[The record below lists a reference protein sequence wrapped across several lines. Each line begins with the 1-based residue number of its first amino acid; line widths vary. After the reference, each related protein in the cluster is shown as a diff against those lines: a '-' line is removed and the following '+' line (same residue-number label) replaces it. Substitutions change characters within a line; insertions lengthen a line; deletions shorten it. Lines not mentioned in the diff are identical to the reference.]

1 LKPLSASLA
10 ESGAEAGASF
20 LADLVPASS
29 AEIEPE
35 VIISSEA
42 RAEMAR
48 VFALSDFALA
58 TARRHSDWFLKA
70 LRAGTLD
77 TPFDRSGL
85 VSAAEDLLA
94 DTVDLKGLQWG
105 LRVLRARYQLWIVWR
120 HCLGTATLEETT
132 GCSSLLADVLIDQ
145 ALTRLYGWLTAERG
159 TPTGAE
165 SGKPQQMVIIAM
177 GKLGACELNLS
188 SDVDLMFCFPERGS
202 TSDKA
207 VDGSPSKRQGG
218 ELNQQFFVR
227 LGQQLIQALDPV
239 TEDGFVFRVDMR
251 LRPFG
256 GSGPLAL
263 DFSGVEDYYA
273 SQGRDWERYALMKAR
288 PCAGDIDAGMTL
300 LNDLSNFVFRRYLDF
315 GAIDA
320 LRDMKARLV
329 ADRKHP
335 DDVKLGPGGIRDV
348 EFSVQMQQ
356 MIWGGRE
363 TELRSPRLLEVLA
376 LLPVLGHID
385 ADQAQMLEAGYRF
398 LRDTEHSIQ
407 AEADR
412 QTQRLPENEL
422 SRERLAGCMG
432 FLAYPDFEAALD
444 GHRRAIA
451 VAFDRLLGSREEEA
465 STCRKLWAAPD
476 ELERLYAAGFR
487 KPEAAGAALEGLMT
501 ARDRGA
507 VSAEAK
513 NRLDALMPPLI
524 EDVLKRPDPDL
535 ALARVAPIVRAVLRR
550 SAYLALLSENP
561 RAREHFV
568 ELVSTSL
575 WLAETLADHPAF
587 FDALLDERLLTMVP
601 DREELGIALN
611 QRLAAAEG
619 DFERSLEIM
628 REFKSHHVFNVAL
641 AELRGTL
648 PLMKVSDAL
657 TWLAEAMLEAAL
669 ELAWGE
675 SLTRFPEYA
684 ESRPFL
690 VVGYGKLGGIEL
702 GPGSDL
708 DIVFIHDLPAS
719 AAQFLHRLV
728 RRLLHVL
735 TAPTYNGTLYEI
747 DTRLRPSGNAG
758 TMVSS
763 LAAFIEYQ
771 QKQAWTWEHQALV
784 RARPV
789 AGDRALAVKFES
801 ARRELLC
808 QPRDRVELA
817 EAVQSMRL
825 RMLGQL
831 GRDEEASDL
840 KRGSGGIVDIEFM
853 VQYLVLAHAHDH
865 PALTEFT
872 DNVRILEAVEAAEL
886 LPGHAA
892 GRLKDA
898 YLSLRAEWHRSVLD
912 IPDTERAAQTLSRYR
927 DDVRAIWK
935 DVFGGTAR
943 SSAES
948 SEKENSGKSAED

>member
-1 LKPLSASLA
+1 MNELPEPLAARGEQACATFLDDHLDPTTDTALSAGSRA
-10 ESGAEAGASF
+10 A
-20 LADLVPASS
+20 LV
-29 AEIEPE
+29 
-35 VIISSEA
+35 
-42 RAEMAR
+42 R
-48 VFALSDFALA
+48 VFALSEFAEA
-58 TARRHSDWFLKA
+58 TARRQAPWLLEA
-70 LRAGTLD
+70 LRRNRLD
-77 TPFDRSGL
+77 APFDRAEL
-85 VSAAEDLLA
+85 ERAAAECLSDCTDMTGLQ
-94 DTVDLKGLQWG
+94 KGLRI
-105 LRVLRARYQLWIVWR
+105 LRQRFQLWTVWR
-120 HCLGTATLEETT
+120 HCLGTASLEETT
-132 GCSSLLADVLIDQ
+132 GACSLMADVLIDE
-145 ALTRLYGWLTAERG
+145 ALGRLHQWLAAQRG
-159 TPTGAE
+159 IPMGEATGE
-165 SGKPQQMVIIAM
+165 PQQMVVIAM

-188 SDVDLMFCFPERGS
+188 SDVDLMFCFPERGRTSELVES
-202 TSDKA
+202 T
-207 VDGSPSKRQGG
+207 GRTRGG

-239 TEDGFVFRVDMR
+239 TEEGFVFRVDMR

-263 DFSGVEDYYA
+263 DFDAVEEYYA

-288 PCAGDIDAGMTL
+288 PCAGDIAAGQAL
-300 LNDLSNFVFRRYLDF
+300 LADLSSFVFRRYLDF

-320 LRDMKARLV
+320 LREMKARLV
-329 ADRKHP
+329 AERQHP
-335 DDVKLGPGGIRDV
+335 EDVKLGPGGIRDV

-363 TELRSPRLLEVLA
+363 TILRSTGLLDVLRH
-376 LLPVLGHID
+376 LPGLNHIEQ
-385 ADQAQMLEAGYRF
+385 DQADRLEAGYRF

-412 QTQRLPENEL
+412 QTQRLPEADL
-422 SRERLAGCMG
+422 SRSRLAACMG
-432 FLAYPDFEAALD
+432 FADFTSFQTQLD
-444 GHRRAIA
+444 EHRVAIA
-451 VAFDRLLGSREEEA
+451 AVFDDLLGVQTATA
-465 STCRKLWAAPD
+465 SVGVRLWAQPD
-476 ELERLYAAGFR
+476 DLEGLFDAGFR
-487 KPEAAGAALEGLMT
+487 KPEAALELLGGLIT

-513 NRLDALMPPLI
+513 SRLDALMPTLI
-524 EDVLKRPDPDL
+524 EDVLDRQDPDL
-535 ALARVAPIVRAVLRR
+535 ALSRVAPILRTVLRR

-561 RAREHFV
+561 HARVHFV

-575 WLAETLADHPAF
+575 WLAQTLAEHPAF

-601 DREELGIALN
+601 DRQALGEALATELAP
-611 QRLAAAEG
+611 AAD
-619 DFERSLEIM
+619 DFERALEVL

-669 ELAWGE
+669 DLAWRE
-675 SLTRFPEYA
+675 NLARFPEYA
-684 ESRPFL
+684 DSRPFL
-690 VVGYGKLGGIEL
+690 IVGYGKLGGIEL

-708 DIVFIHDLPAS
+708 DIVFIHDLPSSAS
-719 AAQFLHRLV
+719 QFLHRLV

-747 DTRLRPSGNAG
+747 DTRLRPSGNSG

-763 LAAFIEYQ
+763 LAAFSEYQ

-789 AGDRALAVKFES
+789 AGDRDLAARFEA
-801 ARRELLC
+801 ARRDFLGQE
-808 QPRDRVELA
+808 RDKTELA
-817 EAVQSMRL
+817 EAVRNMRQ
-825 RMLGQL
+825 RMRAQLGQ
-831 GRDEEASDL
+831 DQEAYDL
-840 KRGSGGIVDIEFM
+840 KRGSGGIVDIEFV

-872 DNVRILEAVEAAEL
+872 DNVRILDAVEAAEL

-892 GRLKDA
+892 NRLKEA

-912 IPDTERAAQTLSRYR
+912 IPDTERAAQTLARYR
-927 DDVRAIWK
+927 DDVSAIWK
-935 DVFGGTAR
+935 SVFDDG
-943 SSAES
+943 
-948 SEKENSGKSAED
+948 